1 MNILR
6 DFVSSW
12 QIMEHQ
18 MSAEYIESVLQQRRA
33 RNRWFCLGLGNN
45 VDEEI
50 AWDQKV
56 LQDLI
61 IEHLSSSEIPEQL
74 PGHIATPGDFLTL
87 VVILFR
93 QGKGAE
99 LPLMN
104 EAMCRF
110 LKKHFQCQRTLG
122 GTGARAGRALATLG
136 FRVFVHLNILSDT
149 VRDLLD
155 VPALYT
161 VLGQEMVKLADLND
175 LGQDHYAPHFIV
187 QFSEGDE
194 LQIGRETIRCP
205 QSNRVILP
213 YDEINTTLILNSSY
227 FNHIVNMGKG
237 VASVVVS
244 GFNAMID
251 EELLLIR
258 LQEVADALQPIKSQK
273 TPIYLE
279 DGGYHRPAYKQ
290 HVLRQ
295 LGPIVDVFGMNEDE
309 LTDISG
315 LHHKTVDITDLFSIL
330 NSLEFLFEQY
340 NLRNVILHTKDFALY
355 YGQDRY
361 DEIEAGLTLANA
373 LAGTRARIG
382 RDGTL
387 DEIHTTLAL
396 PESPQGR
403 SFQQQAQNTIL
414 NRYLVVSPAR
424 YIPQPSCT
432 IGLGDTFVAG
442 FQICF

>member
-1 MNILR
+1 M
-6 DFVSSW
+6 S
-12 QIMEHQ
+12 MEHQ
-18 MSAEYIESVLQQRRA
+18 MAAEYIESVFRQRRA

-50 AWDQKV
+50 VWDREV
-56 LQDLI
+56 LQDLM
-61 IEHLSSSEIPEQL
+61 IEYLSSSEIPEQL
-74 PGHIATPGDFLTL
+74 PGHIATPGDSLTL
-87 VVILFR
+87 VAALFR

-99 LPLMN
+99 LPLTN
-104 EAMCRF
+104 EAICRF
-110 LKKHFQCQRTLG
+110 LEKHFHCQRTLG
-122 GTGARAGRALATLG
+122 GTGARAARALAALG

-149 VRDLLD
+149 VRNLLD

-161 VLGQEMVKLADLND
+161 VIGQEMVKLTDLNG
-175 LGQDHYAPHFIV
+175 LGEDHYAPHFIV

-194 LQIGRETIRCP
+194 LQIGQETIRCP
-205 QSNRVILP
+205 QSNRLILP
-213 YDEINTTLILNSSY
+213 YDDINTTLILNSSY
-227 FNHIVNMGKG
+227 FNHIVNMGEE

-251 EELLLIR
+251 EELLLKR
-258 LQEVADALQPIKSQK
+258 LQEVADALKPIRSQK

-295 LGPIVDVFGMNEDE
+295 LGSIVDVFGMNEDE
-309 LTDISG
+309 LADIIG
-315 LHHKTVDITDLFSIL
+315 LHHKTVDISDLHSIL

-340 NLRNVILHTKDFALY
+340 DLRNTILHTKNFALY

-361 DEIEAGLTLANA
+361 DEIAAGLAFANA
-373 LAGTRARIG
+373 LAATRARIG

-387 DEIHTTLAL
+387 NEIHNTLAL

-403 SFQQQAQNTIL
+403 NFQQQAQKTIL

>member
-1 MNILR
+1 
-6 DFVSSW
+6 
-12 QIMEHQ
+12 MEHQ
-18 MSAEYIESVLQQRRA
+18 MSAEYIESVFRQRRA

-50 AWDQKV
+50 EWDREV

-61 IEHLSSSEIPEQL
+61 IEYLSSSEIPEQL
-74 PGHIATPGDFLTL
+74 PRHIATPGDFLML
-87 VVILFR
+87 VVALFR

-99 LPLMN
+99 LPLTN
-104 EAMCRF
+104 ETMCRF
-110 LKKHFQCQRTLG
+110 LEKHFHCQRTLG
-122 GTGARAGRALATLG
+122 GTGARAARALATLG
-136 FRVFVHLNILSDT
+136 FRVFVHLNILSNT

-155 VPALYT
+155 LPTLYT
-161 VLGQEMVKLADLND
+161 VIGPEMVKLTDTNN
-175 LGQDHYAPHFIV
+175 LGENSYAPHFIV
-187 QFSEGDE
+187 QFSGGDE
-194 LQIGRETIRCP
+194 LQIGQETIRCP
-205 QSNRVILP
+205 QSNRIILP

-227 FNHIVNMGKG
+227 FNHIVNMRKE

-273 TPIYLE
+273 IPIYLE
-279 DGGYHRPAYKQ
+279 DGGYHKPAYKQ

-330 NSLEFLFEQY
+330 NGLECLFEQY
-340 NLRNVILHTKDFALY
+340 DLRNVILHTKDFALY
-355 YGQDRY
+355 YGQDRNH
-361 DEIEAGLTLANA
+361 EIAVGLSFANA
-373 LAGTRARIG
+373 LAATRARIG
-382 RDGTL
+382 RDGTF
-387 DEIHTTLAL
+387 DEIHNTLAL
-396 PESPQGR
+396 PESPQGKI
-403 SFQQQAQNTIL
+403 FQQQAQKTIL
-414 NRYLVVSPAR
+414 NRYLIVSPAR